1 MTIIGLIC
9 RFQPLHCIHAA
20 LLSALALRADLL
32 KVGVGSPERVD
43 ARNPFSLEERLAMLR
58 AVCGDLPVEVELI
71 PVPDLGH
78 GPRWAAQ
85 AARPFGDLD
94 RFVSANGYVR
104 RLLEPT
110 YRLAHPLEVI
120 PPSARA
126 PIGGAEV
133 RLAMA
138 RGEAWEHLVPP
149 AVSALLLRGD
159 LVRQFRREHGLA
171 VLRDHARPQVGAIP
185 EESDHVRMG

>member
-1 MTIIGLIC
+1 MTTLGLIC
-9 RFQPLHCIHAA
+9 RFQPVHLIHAR
-20 LLSALALRADLL
+20 LLRAASLRAERL
-32 KVGVGSPERVD
+32 KVGIGSPERSD
-43 ARNPFSLEERLAMLR
+43 ARNPFTLAERLRMLER
-58 AVCGDLPVEVELI
+58 VCAELPSEVELI

-85 AARPFGDLD
+85 VARLFGPLD

-110 YRLAHPLEVI
+110 YRLTHPLELI
-120 PPSARA
+120 RPSERA

-133 RLAMA
+133 RYAMA
-138 RGEAWEHLVPP
+138 SGQAWQELVPA
-149 AVSALLLRGD
+149 AVAELLEREGWLDRF
-159 LVRQFRREHGLA
+159 LSEHGLA
-171 VLRDHARPQVGAIP
+171 VLQDHAGARCAQR

>member
-1 MTIIGLIC
+1 MTTLGLIC
-9 RFQPLHCIHAA
+9 RFQPLHLIHAR
-20 LLSALALRADLL
+20 LLTAASQRAERL
-32 KVGVGSPERVD
+32 KVGIGSPARSD
-43 ARNPFSLEERLAMLR
+43 ARNPFSLAERLQMLEEFC
-58 AVCGDLPVEVELI
+58 ADLPSEAELI

-85 AARPFGDLD
+85 VERLFGPLD

-110 YRLAHPLEVI
+110 YRLTHPLELI
-120 PPSARA
+120 PPSERA

-133 RLAMA
+133 RYAMA
-138 RGEAWEHLVPP
+138 SGQDWAGLVPP
-149 AVSALLLRGD
+149 RVAALLIHEGWIDRFLS
-159 LVRQFRREHGLA
+159 EHGLA
-171 VLRDHARPQVGAIP
+171 VLQDHAGAKGAHR

>member
-1 MTIIGLIC
+1 MTTLGLIC
-9 RFQPLHCIHAA
+9 RFQPLHRIHAR
-20 LLSALALRADLL
+20 LLVAAAARGELL
-32 KVGVGSPERVD
+32 KVGVGSPARSD
-43 ARNPFSLEERLAMLR
+43 LRNPFSLEERLEMLR
-58 AVCGDLPVEVELI
+58 VACEGLSAEVEVI

-85 AARPFGDLD
+85 VTRLFGPLD

-104 RLLEPT
+104 RLLEPS
-110 YRLAHPLEVI
+110 YRLSHPLELI
-120 PPSARA
+120 PPSQRA

-138 RGEAWEHLVPP
+138 RGEEWDSLVPP
-149 AVSALLLRGD
+149 AIAELLRSRGWVD
-159 LVRQFRREHGLA
+159 RFRREHGLA
-171 VLRDHARPQVGAIP
+171 LLRQHAGSKRALR